1 MAYADYDYYV
11 NEYGGSAIA
20 EADFK
25 PLANKASVYIDA
37 ATMGRANTDPVLEAV
52 KMCCCA
58 LAEQYQLIATAEKL
72 AAHSLNVTVEGG
84 GELSSE
90 TVGSW
95 SRSYQSGGYS
105 AQTAIQASRES
116 RATLAEL
123 VKIYLGNTGMLQAVG
138 YRGCS
143 R

>member
-1 MAYADYDYYV
+1 MAYADYDFYA

-25 PLANKASVYIDA
+25 PLANKASVYIDY
-37 ATMGRANTDPVLEAV
+37 ATSGRAQGNAELEAV

-58 LAEQYQLIATAEKL
+58 LAEQYQLIDTAEKL
-72 AAHSLNVTVEGG
+72 AAHSLNVSTEGG
-84 GELSSE
+84 GEVSSE

-123 VKIYLGNTGMLQAVG
+123 AKIYLGNTGMLQATG

>member
-25 PLANKASVYIDA
+25 PLANKASVYIDS
-37 ATMGRANTDPVLEAV
+37 ATMGRAQGNPELEAV

-58 LAEQYQLIATAEKL
+58 LAEQYQLISTAEKL
-72 AAHSLNVTVEGG
+72 AAHSLKPGEEGG
-84 GELSSE
+84 GEVASE

-116 RATLAEL
+116 KAGLAEL
-123 VKIYLGNTGMLQAVG
+123 AKIYLGNTGMLQAVG
-138 YRGCS
+138 YRGRS

>member
-1 MAYADYDYYV
+1 MAYADYDFYV
-11 NEYGGSAIA
+11 NEYGGNAIA

-58 LAEQYQLIATAEKL
+58 LSEQYQIINTAEKL
-72 AAHSLNVTVEGG
+72 AMHSLIASTEES
-84 GELSSE
+84 GEIASE

-95 SRSYQSGGYS
+95 SRSYHTAGNS
-105 AQTAIQASRES
+105 AQAAIQAAAES
-116 RATLAEL
+116 KSALIDT
-123 VKIYLGNTGMLQAVG
+123 VKLYLGNTGMLKAVG

>member
-1 MAYADYDYYV
+1 MAYADYDFYV
-11 NEYGGSAIA
+11 NEYGGIAIA
-20 EADFK
+20 EPDFK
-25 PLANKASVYIDA
+25 RLANQASMYINS
-37 ATMGRANTDPVLEAV
+37 ATMNRANTDPVLEAV

-58 LAEQYQLIATAEKL
+58 LAEQYQLIDTAEAL
-72 AAHSLNVTVEGG
+72 AAHSLNVSSEGG
-84 GELSSE
+84 GEVSSE

-105 AQTAIQASRES
+105 AQTAIQAARES
-116 RATLAEL
+116 RSTLLET
-123 VKIYLGNTGMLQAVG
+123 VKMYLGNTGMLQAVG